1 MFGKERVLRL
11 PLNSRLNGRLRG
23 NWTVSCL
30 TLITLVSMGTGCKNG
45 FIDPGEMGR
54 YKKSLPIP
62 ILRVLD
68 SGIEEVDPK
77 WRNATGV
84 TADDLQPTAGDYVL
98 GRNDAVAIQITD
110 LVAPG
115 VESVVQK
122 RISESGKLSLPLV
135 GPIQAA
141 GLTEAQLESAIQQ
154 AYTDAALIQKAN
166 VSVTVIE
173 ARNRT
178 YTISGAV
185 GAPGEYQILASDFR
199 LLNALNYA
207 RNVTST
213 GVDYVYIIRKQQPGA
228 ATGAG
233 AAPTTRPNTDVLMP
247 RGRANHAPDGAV
259 ASRRVSMLTQ
269 PTDTPPETPASEPTT
284 QPGDSEGRVITI
296 EGRPV
301 DTSQPPVDNSPMA
314 PAVTETPTTEMPVQP
329 VTPTDYRATGTF
341 QFDPPPSPSDVRVI
355 KVPLEA
361 LTTYGDLRYNVVIRP
376 GDIIIVPNPV
386 IGEYYMGGHVARVGV
401 YSLTA
406 RKITLKQA
414 VISAGMLDQ
423 VAIPQRTQIV
433 RRLEGQDREI
443 YAVVDL
449 AKIFA
454 GETPDIYLKPDD
466 QVMVG
471 TNFVAPFIA
480 AVRNGFRITYGFGF
494 LYDRNYFDRL
504 SQ

>member
-1 MFGKERVLRL
+1 MRL
-11 PLNSRLNGRLRG
+11 PLNSRLNGRLG
-23 NWTVSCL
+23 KNWTFSCL
-30 TLITLVSMGTGCKNG
+30 ALIVLVTTATGCKNG

-54 YKKSLPIP
+54 YQKSLPIP

-68 SGIEEVDPK
+68 AGIDEPDPK
-77 WRNATGV
+77 WRNVSMV
-84 TADDLQPTAGDYVL
+84 TAADMEPTQGDYVL
-98 GRNDAVAIQITD
+98 GRNDYVAILITD
-110 LVAPG
+110 LVAPN

-122 RISESGKLSLPLV
+122 RISESGKISLPLI
-135 GPIQAA
+135 GQIQAA
-141 GLTEAQLESAIQQ
+141 GLTEAQLESAINQG
-154 AYTDAALIQKAN
+154 YKDAGLIQNAT
-166 VSVTVIE
+166 VSVSVLE

-185 GAPGEYQILASDFR
+185 GNPGEYQILSSDFR

-213 GVDYVYIIRKQQPGA
+213 GIDYIYIIRKQQPG
-228 ATGAG
+228 TGAG
-233 AAPTTRPNTDVLMP
+233 GAGTGPATRPNTDVLMP
-247 RGRANHAPDGAV
+247 RGAANHNTEGAV
-259 ASRRVSMLTQ
+259 AQGSTGSRRVSMLTQ
-269 PTDTPPETPASEPTT
+269 PADVPAATEPTT
-284 QPGDSEGRVITI
+284 QPGDEEGRVITI

-301 DTSQPPVDNSPMA
+301 TTDQPGVTDT
-314 PAVTETPTTEMPVQP
+314 TPTATPGMDQSTEAPVQP
-329 VTPTDYRATGTF
+329 VTPTDYRAAGTF
-341 QFDPPPSPSDVRVI
+341 QFEPPPEPTDVRVI
-355 KVPLEA
+355 RVPLDA
-361 LTTYGDLRYNVVIRP
+361 LITHGDLRYNLVIRP
-376 GDIIIVPNPV
+376 GDMIIVPNPI

-406 RKITLKQA
+406 RKITLKMA

-433 RRLEGQDREI
+433 RRLEGQDREF

-454 GETPDIYLKPDD
+454 GEAPDVYLKPDD

-494 LYDRNYFDRL
+494 LYDRNYYND
-504 SQ
+504 QNQ